1 MFCVVAQLLETHLTQ
16 QATSKLSHAFA
27 ESTRK
32 AYATLFRTFL
42 AFVAFMCWDLHQVN
56 VFNLLCFLECL
67 HYNGVK
73 HLQMAN
79 YLSAIK
85 TTFLLYGL
93 DVACFADARIKY
105 YQKSIQIHA
114 PLSVKLKKVID
125 VTLLKSIV
133 QQCDYTYI
141 GQIFKCVYLLS
152 FYSFL
157 RMSNLV
163 PHSISDFSPLKHL
176 ARGDVIFKP
185 NKVIL
190 LLKWSKTMQSNNEIK
205 VIHVPRIPRSSICP
219 VAALSNLL
227 ALTPSGCNLPLFQYK
242 LAHQWVP
249 LTDTK
254 VRRHLHL
261 ILSRLGLAASGFT
274 FHSFRRSGATF
285 AFNNNVAL
293 QNIQRHGTWTSDCVW
308 RYITDSSDAG
318 DQVANMFRSKLSTM

>member
-1 MFCVVAQLLETHLTQ
+1 MGSFVAKPLEQHLLH
-16 QATSKLSHAFA
+16 QATSRLSHAFA

-32 AYATLFRTFL
+32 AYATLFRTFV
-42 AFVAFMCWDLHQVN
+42 AFTAFMCWDLHQVT

-67 HYNGVK
+67 HYNRIK

-93 DVACFADARIKY
+93 DVACFMDARLKY

-125 VTLLKSIV
+125 ISLLKSIV
-133 QQCDYTYI
+133 DQCDYTYM

-163 PHSISDFSPLKHL
+163 PHSVQDYSPLKHL
-176 ARGDVIFKP
+176 ARGDVIFKA
-185 NKVIL
+185 NKIVL
-190 LLKWSKTMQSNNEIK
+190 LLKWSKTMQYNNEIK
-205 VIHVPRIPRSSICP
+205 LIHVPKISRSPICP
-219 VAALSNLL
+219 VAAVSNLL
-227 ALTPSGCNLPLFQYK
+227 DLTPSGHNLPLFQYK
-242 LAHQWVP
+242 MGQQWVP

-254 VRRHLHL
+254 VRRHLNL
-261 ILSRLGLAASGFT
+261 VLAKLGLAASGFT

-308 RYITDSSDAG
+308 RYITDSTDAG
-318 DQVANMFRSKLSTM
+318 EQVANMFRSKLSTM